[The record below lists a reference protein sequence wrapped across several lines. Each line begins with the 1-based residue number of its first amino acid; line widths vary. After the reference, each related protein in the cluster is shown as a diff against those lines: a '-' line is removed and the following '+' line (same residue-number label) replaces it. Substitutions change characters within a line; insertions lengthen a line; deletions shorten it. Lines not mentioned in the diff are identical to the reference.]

1 MGAVGSEPQELGG
14 WAGGPECRGLDP
26 VPQGVDAL
34 PCPQSQPLSLGL
46 EAWRWVFSLTDS
58 CPLTSSGLCDF
69 FLLAFPTQG
78 VGDLGLRPEPDPKAN
93 LTSVLHQGPPGL
105 LGDRLC
111 FLLAVATSW
120 EGFRAAPLPVGS
132 PVSIDMPLFH
142 NSLPDLPG
150 ALPATAHPPSCLLLA
165 RPVKAVAC
173 SCDLHFPAPSFH
185 PAHPRPPR
193 PELLW
198 TDTLPSPA
206 RLVT

>member
-93 LTSVLHQGPPGL
+93 LTSACIRAH
-105 LGDRLC
+105 
-111 FLLAVATSW
+111 LAS
-120 EGFRAAPLPVGS
+120 
-132 PVSIDMPLFH
+132 
-142 NSLPDLPG
+142 
-150 ALPATAHPPSCLLLA
+150 
-165 RPVKAVAC
+165 
-173 SCDLHFPAPSFH
+173 
-185 PAHPRPPR
+185 
-193 PELLW
+193 
-198 TDTLPSPA
+198 
-206 RLVT
+206 